1 MEENFNV
8 VNFPAENPNAP
19 GIKALLTVW
28 NIPGFPAYVIVKTV
42 Q

>member
-19 GIKALLTVW
+19 GIKALLTAW